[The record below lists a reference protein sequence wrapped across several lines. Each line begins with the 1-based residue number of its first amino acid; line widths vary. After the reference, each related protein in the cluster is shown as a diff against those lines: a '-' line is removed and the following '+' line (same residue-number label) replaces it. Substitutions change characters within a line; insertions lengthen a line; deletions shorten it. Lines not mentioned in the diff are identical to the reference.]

1 MTFPKYSIT
10 PLGTH
15 IDGGFGAMADSF
27 MKAAQNLSQ
36 DEDKSFSNKH
46 LPTNF
51 LYRHAIELYLKS
63 IIIVVHSSLGLAYG
77 PHSEP
82 HILLIKSNNW
92 CPITKVHSVKDLYQ
106 YFEALMSQNQQ
117 AIIDITHNNWA
128 DIPSELKDAIVDV
141 AKVDDTSTYF
151 RYPSM
156 KDDQANNHKSAW
168 QETRSV
174 EINKSNTTKDR
185 PIKVFV
191 EVNDQDE
198 VEHIYKFNFDP
209 IEKIS
214 KSVQTAATILQG
226 AHLGLRVELA
236 NGN

>member
-1 MTFPKYSIT
+1 MT
-10 PLGTH
+10 PLDTH

-27 MKAAQNLSQ
+27 MKAAQNLFQ

-82 HILLIKSNNW
+82 HIFLIRSNKWKS
-92 CPITKVHSVKDLYQ
+92 ITTVHSIKDLYQ
-106 YFEALMSQNQQ
+106 YFEDLMSQNKQ
-117 AIIDITHNNWA
+117 AITDITHNNWA
-128 DIPSELKDAIVDV
+128 DIPSKLKDAIADV
-141 AKVDDTSTYF
+141 AQVDDTSTYF

-156 KDDQANNHKSAW
+156 EDAQANNHKSAW
-168 QETRSV
+168 QETSFV
-174 EINKSNTTKDR
+174 ENNKSNTAKDK

-191 EVNDQDE
+191 EVSDQGE

-209 IEKIS
+209 IKQIS
-214 KSVQTAATILQG
+214 ESVQTAAAILEG